1 MNKQD
6 EELQNQLER
15 GLNADASEDA
25 RAYKR
30 VFDVLKKE
38 PDFHVSL
45 PFADR
50 LIALIDKRE
59 DKRDYWWM
67 GAGIFL
73 ALIAMIVALA
83 LTQANWSAGVF
94 TFFSGYPG
102 LVAFGIAFILFL
114 HWIDRKIIRRQQ
126 A

>member
-1 MNKQD
+1 MNMQE
-6 EELQNQLER
+6 EELQNQLEHD
-15 GLNADASEDA
+15 LNADASEDA

-50 LIALIDKRE
+50 IITLIEKRE
-59 DKRDYWWM
+59 EKRDYWWM
-67 GAGIFL
+67 GTGIFL
-73 ALIAMIVALA
+73 SLIAMIVALA

-114 HWIDRKIIRRQQ
+114 QWIDKKIIRK
-126 A
+126 AIV